1 MRISIIIVTYNSLDL
16 IKDCI
21 DSIFTNID
29 IEKKDIEIIVVDNS
43 SDMEGEKLKLFLDN
57 NYLIRLNLLKI
68 KI

>member
-29 IEKKDIEIIVVDNS
+29 IEKKLLLEKSSKHEEYINTNII
-43 SDMEGEKLKLFLDN
+43 
-57 NYLIRLNLLKI
+57 LNLEKENRI
-68 KI
+68 C